1 MRPPAF
7 PVTGRAW
14 NLERS
19 AGMQDLETSIR
30 ERAYQI
36 WIDSGCEDGHADAH
50 WLAAQREILSVSLSA
65 IGRTEVCESAAAP
78 KKLRSSRKK
87 KRAA

>member
-1 MRPPAF
+1 
-7 PVTGRAW
+7 
-14 NLERS
+14 
-19 AGMQDLETSIR
+19 MQDLETSIR

-36 WIDSGCEDGHADAH
+36 WIDSGCQDGHADAH

-65 IGRTEVCESAAAP
+65 IGRTVVCESGAAP
-78 KKLRSSRKK
+78 KKLRSSRTK